1 MPAHY
6 LPLSNPRSA
15 PDAGREMED
24 AFDLDN
30 DDEHDTH
37 GDHEST
43 PLTHNV
49 TPPTTAPYESSSRP
63 ESTALAGGYDFERE
77 YDFPP
82 PGSPPPPTSHAL
94 PNDWGNS
101 NGFLPTAPIAIP
113 KPRRS
118 FFQRVAGAILPT
130 HYQPVPTENHSAR
143 PTGGGIENDGVF
155 ANVTAKPQAPRTVLS
170 ANGDVHIVPEDN
182 QKETPPVRL
191 ALVCKL

>member
-49 TPPTTAPYESSSRP
+49 TPHTTAPLESSSRP
-63 ESTALAGGYDFERE
+63 ETTALVGGYDFER
-77 YDFPP
+77 
-82 PGSPPPPTSHAL
+82 
-94 PNDWGNS
+94 
-101 NGFLPTAPIAIP
+101 
-113 KPRRS
+113 
-118 FFQRVAGAILPT
+118 
-130 HYQPVPTENHSAR
+130 
-143 PTGGGIENDGVF
+143 
-155 ANVTAKPQAPRTVLS
+155 
-170 ANGDVHIVPEDN
+170 
-182 QKETPPVRL
+182 
-191 ALVCKL
+191 